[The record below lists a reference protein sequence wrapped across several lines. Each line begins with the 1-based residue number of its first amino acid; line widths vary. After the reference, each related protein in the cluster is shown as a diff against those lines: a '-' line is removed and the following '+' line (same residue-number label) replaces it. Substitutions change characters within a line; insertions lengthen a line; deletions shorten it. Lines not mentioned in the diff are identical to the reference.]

1 MQENKNIQEKEFEFE
16 FDYSDIFGECYNH
29 RFICITCKKLVDNF
43 CLEFGDTKPEFVECE
58 NCGTKYVKQQ
68 ECWVSNTLVKVV
80 LGDPKK
86 ESRKEL
92 V

>member
-1 MQENKNIQEKEFEFE
+1 MNPN
-16 FDYSDIFGECYNH
+16 
-29 RFICITCKKLVDNF
+29 
-43 CLEFGDTKPEFVECE
+43 FVECE
-58 NCGTKYVKQQ
+58 KCGTKYVKQQ
-68 ECWVSNTLVKVV
+68 EFWVSNTLVKVV